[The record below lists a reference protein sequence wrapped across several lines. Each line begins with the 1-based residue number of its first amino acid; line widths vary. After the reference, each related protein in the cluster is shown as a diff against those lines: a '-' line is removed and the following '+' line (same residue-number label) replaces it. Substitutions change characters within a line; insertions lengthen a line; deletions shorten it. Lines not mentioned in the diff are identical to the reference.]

1 MSVFSL
7 LDNNCDKENIPVD
20 SLSLQPAVPNPVVP
34 SSKKR
39 KSRTPLEDITN
50 FLCPEL
56 APSSEDGQL
65 GPDASSLSIW
75 ACLAYKVSNRRKRV
89 CTLNS
94 RRSSPAAET
103 LRKHFR

>member
-1 MSVFSL
+1 MAVFSL

-20 SLSLQPAVPNPVVP
+20 SLSLHPAVPNPAVL

-50 FLCPEL
+50 MLRPEL
-56 APSSEDGQL
+56 APSSEDGRS
-65 GPDASSLSIW
+65 GPDTSSLSMR
-75 ACLAYKVSNRRKRV
+75 ACLAYQASNRRKRV